1 MQLSTQ
7 RLVLVLSAALVAGCS
22 SVPEKQDPLAAGEFH
37 GAETTGATDTAAMPF
52 HAPVQSAKELTPDMV
67 FNVLAGEVALQR
79 GKMAT
84 AYRHQMAAAE
94 LTGDAKAAERATRIA
109 LHIKKT
115 EWAVKAVNKWVQL
128 TPNDLAAR
136 QLSVVLY
143 LKSDMQTEVFEQ
155 LKAIVEIGES
165 KKEDGFLHAMAT
177 VSRNLK
183 PEVAVDLMRRLAQAY
198 SEDPRGW
205 HALALTAMIHK
216 QYAIAENEAMALLK
230 RHPQWLKSYLV
241 LSRVYVAQGSKAK
254 ARELLAGAV
263 EKHQGEPMLVSAY
276 ARMLIDAKQLQQAYD
291 NFLKLQTLEPEDESA
306 SYWLGILA
314 LELDRKEVAEKHFKQ
329 LYKSRKR
336 ADVAAYYLGRLSE
349 GGLQPKQAIEWYQ
362 KVKKG
367 EFRYEAQVRTARLMA
382 GQGQLQEARE
392 WLQGLRIRI
401 PKQSV
406 QLFLLEADLL
416 RDHGNP
422 EQVMSLYD
430 KAIEGNPESEELL
443 YARGLFAVSQNR
455 LDIMEG
461 DLSKIIASN
470 PKHADAL
477 NALGYTLADQTDR
490 IQEALELIQRALEIK
505 PDEPAVLD
513 SMGWVQ
519 YRLGNHQE
527 ALRYLRQAF
536 EKLPDS
542 EIAAHYGEVLWVT
555 GDHEQA
561 SKVWQGV
568 LNQNPESKHI
578 LEVMQRLAP

>member
-7 RLVLVLSAALVAGCS
+7 RLVLVLLAALVAGCS
-22 SVPEKQDPLAAGEFH
+22 SAPEKQGSLANGEPQ
-37 GAETTGATDTAAMPF
+37 GTGAVGAADTVAMPF
-52 HAPVQSAKELTPDMV
+52 QAPVQPAKELTPDMV
-67 FNVLAGEVALQR
+67 FNVLAGEVAMQR
-79 GKMAT
+79 GEMTT
-84 AYRHQMAAAE
+84 AYGHQMTVAA

-115 EWAVKAVNKWVQL
+115 EWAVNAVNKWVQL

-136 QLSVVLY
+136 QLAVVLY
-143 LKSDMQTEVFEQ
+143 LKADRQEAVFEQ

-165 KKEDGFLHAMAT
+165 KKENGFLHAMAT
-177 VSRNLK
+177 VSRDLK
-183 PEVAVDLMRRLAQAY
+183 PDVAIDLMRRLAEAY
-198 SEDPRGW
+198 AEDPRGW
-205 HALALTAMIHK
+205 HALSLTALIHK
-216 QYAIAENEAMALLK
+216 QYAVAENETKALLK
-230 RHPQWLKSYLV
+230 RHPEWLKSYLV
-241 LSRVYVAQGSKAK
+241 LSRVYVAQGRKAE

-263 EKHQGEPMLVSAY
+263 DKNPDEPMLVAAY
-276 ARMLIDAKQLQQAYD
+276 ARMLIDSKQMQQAYD
-291 NFLKLQTLEPEDESA
+291 RFLKLQTLDPEDDSA

-314 LELDRKEVAEKHFKQ
+314 LELDRKEAAGKHFTE
-329 LYKSRKR
+329 LYTSRKR
-336 ADVAAYYLGRLSE
+336 TDVAAYYLGRLSE
-349 GGLQPKQAIEWYQ
+349 GGSQPTQAIEWYR

-382 GQGQLQEARE
+382 SQGQLQEARE

-406 QLFLLEADLL
+406 QLFLLEAELL
-416 RDHGNP
+416 RDHGSP

-430 KAIEGNPESEELL
+430 KALEGHSESVELL
-443 YARGLFAVSQNR
+443 YARGLFAVSQKR
-455 LDIMEG
+455 LDIMER
-461 DLSKIIASN
+461 DLGKIIASN

-477 NALGYTLADQTDR
+477 NALGYTLADQTER
-490 IQEALELIQRALEIK
+490 VQEALELIQRALDIK

-527 ALRYLRQAF
+527 ALRYLKQAF

-542 EIAAHYGEVLWVT
+542 EIAAHYGEVLWVI

-561 SKVWQGV
+561 GKVWQGV
-568 LNQNPESKHI
+568 LDQDPESKHI